1 MRTACGDDLPGF
13 KAETAF
19 RQRVS
24 GPVQC
29 RVQLLQ
35 STALLSHP
43 GLTAGVLT
51 IQVQTNRKRRQI
63 KGLPSLKLTANDK
76 AARTGVVGIALMNI

>member
-1 MRTACGDDLPGF
+1 MRTAGGDDLPGF

-35 STALLSHP
+35 STAPLTLP
-43 GLTAGVLT
+43 GLAAGVCPV
-51 IQVQTNRKRRQI
+51 QVQIDRKRRQVE
-63 KGLPSLKLTANDK
+63 GLSSRKFIANDK
-76 AARTGVVGIALMNI
+76 AARTGVIGIALMNI